1 LEEKAV
7 NIMLRAMKDWS
18 ESEKKRKELTEMQR
32 VELWLEK
39 ELLSGVKL
47 EALSEDERRVAL
59 EIFDIFQSLV
69 PIREL
74 RERVRKELEELR
86 GEK

>member
-1 LEEKAV
+1 MEEKAV

-32 VELWLEK
+32 VELWLVK

-74 RERVRKELEELR
+74 RERERKELEELC

>member
-1 LEEKAV
+1 MEEKAV